1 MTVNDVIYAEVEAL
15 IPGADEETLR
25 DTRDALEEASDMID
39 LALWELTTEEDD
51 G

>member
-15 IPGADEETLR
+15 IQDADEETLR
-25 DTRDALEEASDMID
+25 DTRDALSEASDMID
-39 LALWELTTEEDD
+39 HALWELTTEEDD